1 MEENTGRELQSMP
14 SLPDFSEL
22 FYSSLQHKSQH
33 FWRRINLLLHV
44 AAVFIIKIL
53 LMISVI
59 STCKLIWVIIFLISP
74 NVNKSQE
81 KTIPDLIFLKNT
93 SVSRMSGNA
102 LYFEAYNTRNFDSL
116 KNVYFA
122 YFFLSKC

>member
-44 AAVFIIKIL
+44 AAVFIMKIL

-81 KTIPDLIFLKNT
+81 KTIPDLISFKNT
-93 SVSRMSGNA
+93 SVSRIMSSGNVV
-102 LYFEAYNTRNFDSL
+102 YFEAYNSRNFTSL
-116 KNVYFA
+116 KNVYFGET
-122 YFFLSKC
+122 ST